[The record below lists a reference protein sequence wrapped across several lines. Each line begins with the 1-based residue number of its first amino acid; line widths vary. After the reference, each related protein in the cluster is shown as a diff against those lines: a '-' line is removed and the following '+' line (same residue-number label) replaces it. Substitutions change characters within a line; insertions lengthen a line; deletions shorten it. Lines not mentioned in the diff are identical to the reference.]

1 MGVARSRSR
10 LAVWLLAGAAAAVV
24 IATVVIPGV
33 IAGRL
38 EGALR
43 SALPGGRISV
53 RVQGPPWRQLAGSF
67 TVLQIEA
74 LGAEVNQLRVE
85 RLFLRLGDTRVP
97 LGPLF
102 RGGTLSVRS
111 AAGGEGQI
119 TLTRENVQQ
128 YLSRS
133 KGVQSPT
140 VTMEGGVIT
149 IEGDVR
155 VGELDLRAR
164 IVGRLVIASPRTVDL
179 HVQELTVS
187 GVEIPREVGALLVAS
202 FNPLINLESLPVPAR
217 VSSVAV
223 ESGQVTLVI
232 RVDPQ

>member
-1 MGVARSRSR
+1 MGSARRRTRSA
-10 LAVWLLAGAAAAVV
+10 LWLLAVAVAV
-24 IATVVIPGV
+24 AVLAMVAIPGV
-33 IAGRL
+33 IAARL

-43 SALPGGRISV
+43 PTLPGGRISV
-53 RVQGPPWRQLAGSF
+53 RVQGPPWRLLAGSF

-74 LGAEVNQLRVE
+74 LGAEINQLRVQ

-102 RGGTLSVRS
+102 RGGTVSVRS

-133 KGVQSPT
+133 KGVQRPS
-140 VTMEGGVIT
+140 VTMEEGVII

-164 IVGRLVIASPRTVDL
+164 IVGRLVIASPHTVDL

-202 FNPLINLESLPVPAR
+202 FNPLINLEGLPVPAR

-223 ESGQVTLVI
+223 EGGQVTMMV